1 MARSLETVHAKAK
14 SYDHHVTIHP
24 EILPDRFRS

>member
-1 MARSLETVHAKAK
+1 MS
-14 SYDHHVTIHP
+14 SYYGRIVVSDRHVTIHP